1 MGIAGDSFRERERE
15 RERERAGGGRG
26 GGQDRGRWRS
36 ERSRVAGGRGWNFAA
51 NGVGRG
57 RVAEGAG
64 RIVKLRR
71 PRRGDRSGSQLHG
84 EVRHIP
90 RLSRPRSSAG
100 RGEAHPRDP
109 GLPPP
114 RDSHNEGAA
123 AQDVPAS
130 QDPRR
135 RPTSRRRAAEIILPS
150 WWRATAS
157 RSRPPP
163 TGAAERSYAPPLH
176 RVNGPLRTRR
186 GVTPLPRRPPAILEP
201 KRAHPGFLGTGTCS
215 GRVRDVFG
223 TCSGRGR
230 RAEGLRYKL
239 ATQPRGS
246 RPFGCPR
253 VPGIFGESLGMPRAN
268 MTIPSRSSARTRD

>member
-1 MGIAGDSFRERERE
+1 VVGEEDRIGE
-15 RERERAGGGRG
+15 GGGVSGPGWLGDVGGTLPLMGSG
-26 GGQDRGRWRS
+26 GGGSRKEQDGS
-36 ERSRVAGGRGWNFAA
+36 LSSGGLVEAIGAAA
-51 NGVGRG
+51 NCTGKCVIFRGYLGRA
-57 RVAEGAG
+57 RLLAAA
-64 RIVKLRR
+64 
-71 PRRGDRSGSQLHG
+71 
-84 EVRHIP
+84 RHILET
-90 RLSRPRSSAG
+90 RDSRPRATPTTK
-100 RGEAHPRDP
+100 E
-109 GLPPP
+109 
-114 RDSHNEGAA
+114 
-123 AQDVPAS
+123 Q
-130 QDPRR
+130 PRR
-135 RPTSRRRAAEIILPS
+135 TSRRAKIRVGDLHPDVAPLRSSSRRGGEQQPPAA
-150 WWRATAS
+150 A
-157 RSRPPP
+157 PPP